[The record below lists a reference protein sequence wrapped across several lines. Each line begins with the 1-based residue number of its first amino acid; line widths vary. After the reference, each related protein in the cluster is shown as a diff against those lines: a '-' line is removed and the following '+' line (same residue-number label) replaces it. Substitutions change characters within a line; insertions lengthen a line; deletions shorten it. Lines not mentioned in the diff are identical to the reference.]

1 MDKIINIKPG
11 TYALMKKYAELKNS
25 QDKRCES
32 YEARILELLSR
43 DINISEYKNIE
54 IKNWLKTHE
63 ILEKRYPISLLTN
76 IPFNVRDITLKYL
89 CIYAYLNELFS
100 LDEASLIVSKKKI
113 LKKSSRTKQNSRT
126 LLTLILTVTKEIGGN
141 IKCHSINNT

>member
-11 TYALMKKYAELKNS
+11 TYELVKKHAELKNS

-63 ILEKRYPISLLTN
+63 ILEKRYPISLLTS

-100 LDEASLIVSKKKI
+100 LDEAIFDCLEKENSKKEFENETK
-113 LKKSSRTKQNSRT
+113 LTNVVDALYQQLQKK
-126 LLTLILTVTKEIGGN
+126 LEGI
-141 IKCHSINNT
+141 

>member
-1 MDKIINIKPG
+1 MDKIINIRAE
-11 TYALMKKYAELKNS
+11 TYALVRKYTELKNA

-32 YEARILELLSR
+32 YEARLLELLSR

-63 ILEKRYPISLLTN
+63 ILEERYPISLLTS

-89 CIYAYLNELFS
+89 CFYSYSHELFS
-100 LDEASLIVSKKKI
+100 LDDAISDLLEKEISKKEFE
-113 LKKSSRTKQNSRT
+113 SETK
-126 LLTLILTVTKEIGGN
+126 LTNVVDALYQQLQKRIEKLEGI
-141 IKCHSINNT
+141 